1 MTDSKLP
8 DGQAG
13 YEKALTNALAGL
25 AGANYVGESAGM
37 QASLM
42 GCSFEALVIDND
54 MLGAVARTVRG
65 IEVTEET
72 LSFEVMED
80 VALGAGHYLGT
91 EQTLALMESEYHYP
105 EIADR
110 SAYGLWESNGS
121 PDIREAAEVPGRAR
135 SSRPTTPAIST
146 PRSMRKSARASRSS
160 SIPADM
166 APGCGRW

>member
-1 MTDSKLP
+1 
-8 DGQAG
+8 
-13 YEKALTNALAGL
+13 
-25 AGANYVGESAGM
+25 M

-54 MLGAVARTVRG
+54 MLGAVERTIRG

-72 LSFEVMED
+72 LSFEVMKD
-80 VALGAGHYLGT
+80 VAFGAGHYLGS

-121 PDIREAAEVPGRAR
+121 PDIREAAEAR
-135 SSRPTTPAIST
+135 VREILSGHY
-146 PRSMRKSARASRSS
+146 PRYIEPKVDEEIRRRFP
-160 SIPADM
+160 IVLDPADM